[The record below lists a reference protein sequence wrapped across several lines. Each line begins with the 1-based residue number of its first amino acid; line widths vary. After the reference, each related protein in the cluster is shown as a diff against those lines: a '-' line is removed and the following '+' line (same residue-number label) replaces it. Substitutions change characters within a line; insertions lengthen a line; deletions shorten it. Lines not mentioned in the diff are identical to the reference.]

1 MASGPVVGGVIGTLA
16 VPKFTLFGETVSRA
30 EEMEKT
36 SQPLKVQCSEDTMKF
51 LQSNFQTNNAFR
63 CKRRKSEDCEEKK
76 TWWIVRPSDDT
87 ISDSDNELDLSSG
100 TAALSKTSTGNG
112 TTASEIDRSNT
123 DRKST
128 IDFEKYLMTG
138 TSSLTNNKHPEES
151 STKTCMEKIEPPI
164 RSTGRMFRVA
174 GSNRRILLSTI
185 LTFAIL
191 CGIGIAILYIY
202 SNEYEQ
208 DKYNEAENVARKA
221 DRWLDNEISKAL
233 LPLFA
238 MSELLQ
244 IVGKWD
250 TLPSEIEGTSQ
261 YNKGDSVFNNV
272 TGICDDPTYLT
283 PFNDIA
289 SSIKQ
294 SSGMQKILVNIQ
306 AAPRGQYLCISCQA
320 AFLIDSFRLKAYL
333 IKLYISHSTH
343 FIRSWYISR
352 SIMHDLPKKQH

>member
-36 SQPLKVQCSEDTMKF
+36 SEPLKVQCSEDTVKF
-51 LQSNFQTNNAFR
+51 LQSNFKTNNAFR

-100 TAALSKTSTGNG
+100 TAALSKISTGNC
-112 TTASEIDRSNT
+112 TTASE
-123 DRKST
+123 KST
-128 IDFEKYLMTG
+128 IDFEKYLMTS
-138 TSSLTNNKHPEES
+138 TSSLINNKHPEES

-164 RSTGRMFRVA
+164 RSMGRMFRVA
-174 GSNRRILLSTI
+174 GSNRRIMLSTL

-238 MSELLQ
+238 MSELIQ
-244 IVGKWD
+244 VVSKWD

-261 YNKGDSVFNNV
+261 YNQGDSVFNNV

-283 PFNDIA
+283 PFYDIA

-306 AAPRGQYLCISCQA
+306 AAPR
-320 AFLIDSFRLKAYL
+320 
-333 IKLYISHSTH
+333 
-343 FIRSWYISR
+343 
-352 SIMHDLPKKQH
+352 

>member
-1 MASGPVVGGVIGTLA
+1 MVGGVIGTIA

-30 EEMEKT
+30 EEMERT
-36 SQPLKVQCSEDTMKF
+36 SEPLKVQCSEDTMKF
-51 LQSNFQTNNAFR
+51 LLSNFQTNNTFK
-63 CKRRKSEDCEEKK
+63 CKRRKSEDIEGK

-100 TAALSKTSTGNG
+100 TALLSKTSTGNG
-112 TTASEIDRSNT
+112 TAASEIDRSDT
-123 DRKST
+123 VRKNS
-128 IDFEKYLMTG
+128 IDFEKYLMTS
-138 TSSLTNNKHPEES
+138 TNSLTNNKHPEEG
-151 STKTCMEKIEPPI
+151 STKTCTEKIKPPI
-164 RSTGRMFRVA
+164 RSMGRMFRVA
-174 GSNRRILLSTI
+174 GSNRRIMLSTL

-208 DKYNEAENVARKA
+208 DKYDEAHLQHLKA

-238 MSELLQ
+238 MSELIQ
-244 IVGKWD
+244 VVGKWD
-250 TLPSEIEGTSQ
+250 NLPSEIKGTPQ
-261 YNKGDSVFNNV
+261 YNQGDSVFNNV

-294 SSGMQKILVNIQ
+294 NSGMLGLGLVNIQ
-306 AAPRGQYLCISCQA
+306 AAPRGEYFCISCQTT
-320 AFLIDSFRLKAYL
+320 FLIDLSFEGVYFQAILM
-333 IKLYISHSTH
+333 SHSTH
-343 FIRSWYISR
+343 FLRSWYI
-352 SIMHDLPKKQH
+352 